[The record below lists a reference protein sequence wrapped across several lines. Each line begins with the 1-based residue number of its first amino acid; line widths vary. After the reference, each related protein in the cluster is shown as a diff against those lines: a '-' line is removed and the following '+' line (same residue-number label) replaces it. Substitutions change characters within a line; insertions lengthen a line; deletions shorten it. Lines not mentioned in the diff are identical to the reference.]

1 MMKLPRRQFLHLAA
15 GAAALPTLSRTANA
29 QAYPTQPVR
38 IIVGFAAG
46 SGSDILARLMAQWL
60 TERLGQPIVI
70 ENRPGAGG
78 NVGTEAVVKAP
89 PDGYTLLKVV
99 PANTVNDTLYDK
111 LSFNFIRDIAPVAG
125 MVRVPYVLV
134 VNQSVP
140 VTTVPELIAYA
151 KANPGKL
158 NFASAGVGTGIH
170 MSGELFKMMAGV
182 NMVHV
187 PYRGA
192 GNAMTDLIGGQVQL
206 MFDTTQAS
214 IPHIKAGKVR
224 ALAVTTA
231 ARSELLPDLPTIGD
245 FVPGY
250 EASGSFGFGAP
261 RNTPA
266 EIVEKLNRE
275 INAVLADPKAK
286 ARIAELGGE
295 PLAGSPA
302 AYGRLLAEEIRKV
315 GQGGPGRQHQGGV
328 DRRRRTFQAFRSAYA
343 DRAERE
349 SAMKLPRRRFLHV
362 AAGAAALPA
371 PRAQQGRKPIRR
383 VRCA

>member
-1 MMKLPRRQFLHLAA
+1 MMQLPRRRFLHLAA
-15 GAAALPTLSRTANA
+15 GAVALPTLPGIAYA

-60 TERLGQPIVI
+60 TERLGQQVII
-70 ENRPGAGG
+70 ENRSGAGG

-111 LSFNFIRDIAPVAG
+111 LAFNFIRDIAPVAG
-125 MVRVPYVLV
+125 MVRVPYVVV
-134 VNQSVP
+134 VNPSLP

-182 NMVHV
+182 DMVHV

-192 GNAMTDLIGGQVQL
+192 GNAMTDLIGGAVQL
-206 MFDTTQAS
+206 MFDTSQAS
-214 IPHIKAGKVR
+214 IPHIRAGKVR
-224 ALAVTTA
+224 ALAVSTA
-231 ARSELLPDLPTIGD
+231 ARSQLLPDLPTVGD

-261 RNTPA
+261 RSTPA
-266 EIVEKLNRE
+266 GIIDKLNRE
-275 INAVLADPKAK
+275 INAVLADPKAR

-295 PLAGSPA
+295 PLAGSPS
-302 AYGRLLAEEIRKV
+302 AYGALLAEEAEKWGRVVRAANIRV
-315 GQGGPGRQHQGGV
+315 
-328 DRRRRTFQAFRSAYA
+328 
-343 DRAERE
+343 E
-349 SAMKLPRRRFLHV
+349 
-362 AAGAAALPA
+362 
-371 PRAQQGRKPIRR
+371 
-383 VRCA
+383 

>member
-1 MMKLPRRQFLHLAA
+1 MTKFPRRRFLLLAA
-15 GAAALPTLSRTANA
+15 GAAALPTLSRTADA

-38 IIVGFAAG
+38 IVVAFAAG

-60 TERLGQPIVI
+60 TERLGQPMVV

-99 PANTVNDTLYDK
+99 PANTVNVTLYDK
-111 LSFNFIRDIAPVAG
+111 LNFNFIRDIAPVAG

-140 VTTVPELIAYA
+140 VMTVPELIAYG
-151 KANPGKL
+151 KAHPGKL

-182 NMVHV
+182 DMVHV

-192 GNAMTDLIGGQVQL
+192 GNAMADLIGGQVQL

-231 ARSELLPDLPTIGD
+231 TRSELLPDLPTVGD

-275 INAVLADPKAK
+275 INAALAETRAK
-286 ARIAELGGE
+286 ARIAELGGA
-295 PLAGSPA
+295 PLSGSPT
-302 AYGRLLAEEIRKV
+302 AYGQLLVEETEKWGKV
-315 GQGGPGRQHQGGV
+315 V
-328 DRRRRTFQAFRSAYA
+328 
-343 DRAERE
+343 RAANIKVE
-349 SAMKLPRRRFLHV
+349 
-362 AAGAAALPA
+362 
-371 PRAQQGRKPIRR
+371 
-383 VRCA
+383 

>member
-1 MMKLPRRQFLHLAA
+1 MKLPRRQFLHLAT
-15 GAAALPTLSRTANA
+15 GAAALPILSHTANS
-29 QAYPTQPVR
+29 QAYPAQPVR
-38 IIVGFAAG
+38 IIVAFAAG

-60 TERLGQPIVI
+60 TERLGQQFII
-70 ENRPGAGG
+70 DNRAGAGG

-111 LSFNFIRDIAPVAG
+111 LPFNFIRDIAPVAG
-125 MVRVPYVLV
+125 MVRVPYVMV

-140 VTTVPELIAYA
+140 VTTVPEFIAYA
-151 KANPGKL
+151 KANPGKI

-170 MSGELFKMMAGV
+170 MSGELFKLMAQV

-231 ARSELLPDLPTIGD
+231 VRSELLPDLPTIGE

-261 RNTPA
+261 RNTPP
-266 EIVEKLNRE
+266 EIVDKLNRE
-275 INAVLADPKAK
+275 INAVLLDPKAR
-286 ARIAELGGE
+286 ARLAELGGE
-295 PLAGSPA
+295 PLTGSPA
-302 AYGRLLAEEIRKV
+302 AYGRLLADEAEKWGKV
-315 GQGGPGRQHQGGV
+315 V
-328 DRRRRTFQAFRSAYA
+328 
-343 DRAERE
+343 RAANIKVE
-349 SAMKLPRRRFLHV
+349 
-362 AAGAAALPA
+362 
-371 PRAQQGRKPIRR
+371 
-383 VRCA
+383 

>member
-1 MMKLPRRQFLHLAA
+1 MTKIREGNAMKLPRRQFLHLAA
-15 GAAALPTLSRTANA
+15 AAAALPTLSRTAIA

-70 ENRPGAGG
+70 ENRAGAGG
-78 NVGTEAVVKAP
+78 NVGTEAVVKAA

-134 VNQSVP
+134 LNQSVP
-140 VTTVPELIAYA
+140 VATVPELIAYA

-170 MSGELFKMMAGV
+170 MSGELFKLMAGV

-266 EIVEKLNRE
+266 EIIEKLNRE
-275 INAVLADPKAK
+275 INAVLADPKVK

-295 PLAGSPA
+295 PLAGSA
-302 AYGRLLAEEIRKV
+302 AVYGRLLAEESEKWGKV
-315 GQGGPGRQHQGGV
+315 V
-328 DRRRRTFQAFRSAYA
+328 
-343 DRAERE
+343 RAANIKVE
-349 SAMKLPRRRFLHV
+349 
-362 AAGAAALPA
+362 
-371 PRAQQGRKPIRR
+371 
-383 VRCA
+383 

>member
-1 MMKLPRRQFLHLAA
+1 MKTPRRQFLHLAM
-15 GAAALPTLSRTANA
+15 GAAALPILSHTANS
-29 QAYPTQPVR
+29 QAYPAQPVR
-38 IIVGFAAG
+38 IIVAFAAG

-60 TERLGQPIVI
+60 TERLGQQFII
-70 ENRPGAGG
+70 DNRAGAGG

-111 LSFNFIRDIAPVAG
+111 LPFNFIRDIAPVAG
-125 MVRVPYVLV
+125 MVRVPYVMV

-140 VTTVPELIAYA
+140 ITTLPEFIAYA
-151 KANPGKL
+151 KANPGKI

-170 MSGELFKMMAGV
+170 MSGELFKLMAQV

-231 ARSELLPDLPTIGD
+231 VRSELLPDLPTIGD
-245 FVPGY
+245 FLPGY

-261 RNTPA
+261 RNTPP
-266 EIVEKLNRE
+266 EIVDKLNRE
-275 INAVLADPKAK
+275 INAVLADSKART
-286 ARIAELGGE
+286 RIAELGGE
-295 PLAGSPA
+295 PLLGSPA
-302 AYGRLLAEEIRKV
+302 AYGQLLAAEAEKWGKV
-315 GQGGPGRQHQGGV
+315 V
-328 DRRRRTFQAFRSAYA
+328 
-343 DRAERE
+343 RAANIKVE
-349 SAMKLPRRRFLHV
+349 
-362 AAGAAALPA
+362 
-371 PRAQQGRKPIRR
+371 
-383 VRCA
+383 